1 MNNQAKTNRE
11 YLKGTPRQ
19 EQRSYSPAVITTGKR
34 TIYLAGFGGAEDE
47 SGRSLAG
54 DFDGQVRAAFNNIR
68 KTLEKA
74 GATLDE
80 IVTMTVF
87 VTDMKYGSRF
97 VEIRREFFT
106 KGYPCSAMIG
116 IKELARHEMMLEIQA
131 IAVAD

>member
-1 MNNQAKTNRE
+1 MSKE

-19 EQRSYSPAVITTGKR
+19 EERSYSPAVITTGKR

-47 SGRSLAG
+47 SGKSLAG
-54 DFDGQVRAAFNNIR
+54 DFDGQVRATFNNIR

-74 GATLDE
+74 GATLDDV
-80 IVTMTVF
+80 VTMTVF

-97 VEIRREFFT
+97 VEVRKEFFT
-106 KGYPCSAMIG
+106 SGRYPGSAMIG
-116 IKELARHEMMLEIQA
+116 IKELARHEMMVEVQA

>member
-1 MNNQAKTNRE
+1 MSKE
-11 YLKGTPRQ
+11 YLKGTPRA
-19 EQRSYSPAVITTGKR
+19 EERSYSPAVITTGKR

-74 GATLDE
+74 GATLED

-97 VEIRREFFT
+97 VQIRKEFFPSG
-106 KGYPCSAMIG
+106 KYPGSALIG
-116 IKELARHEMMLEIQA
+116 VKQLARHEMMVEVQS
-131 IAVAD
+131 IAVTD

>member
-1 MNNQAKTNRE
+1 MSKE
-11 YLKGTPRQ
+11 YLKGTPRA
-19 EQRSYSPAVITTGKR
+19 EERSYSPAVITTGKR

-74 GATLDE
+74 GAALED

-87 VTDMKYGSRF
+87 VTDMKYSSRF
-97 VEIRREFFT
+97 VQVRKEFFPSG
-106 KGYPCSAMIG
+106 KYPGSALIG
-116 IKELARHEMMLEIQA
+116 IRQLARHEMMVEVQS
-131 IAVAD
+131 IAVTD

>member
-1 MNNQAKTNRE
+1 MSRE

-19 EQRSYSPAVITTGKR
+19 EERSYSPAVIATGKR

-47 SGRSLAG
+47 SGKSLAG
-54 DFDGQVRAAFNNIR
+54 DFDGQVRAAFHNIR
-68 KTLEKA
+68 RTLEKA
-74 GATLDE
+74 GASLDD

-97 VEIRREFFT
+97 VQIRKEFFPT
-106 KGYPCSAMIG
+106 GRYPGSAMIG
-116 IKELARHEMMLEIQA
+116 IKELARHEMMVEIQA